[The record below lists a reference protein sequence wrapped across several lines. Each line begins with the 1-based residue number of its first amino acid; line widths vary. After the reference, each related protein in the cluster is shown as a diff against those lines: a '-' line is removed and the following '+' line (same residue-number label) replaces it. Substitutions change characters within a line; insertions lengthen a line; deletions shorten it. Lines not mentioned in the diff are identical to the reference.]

1 VLALVADRSAAHG
14 LARAERPEPQ
24 PRRNEAIVEQRASS
38 LNRGEIRRLPDR
50 EEGTTPGWDVAGVV
64 VQQAEDGGP
73 PEGARVVGLLNEG
86 AWAER
91 VAIRIDRLAE
101 LPDDVSFTDAATLP
115 VAGLTALQTLAHG
128 GLLLGKRVLVTGA
141 AGGVGR
147 FAIQLARRAG
157 AHVIGVVGYEER
169 AAGLEE
175 LGADEIV
182 FGLDPDG
189 PPLDLILESA
199 GGESFAAALR
209 RVAPDGTV
217 VAFGN
222 SSGEESALNVSD
234 FYRPGGKRVY
244 GFMVFDELRRGRSAT
259 HDLGLLADL
268 VAAGELK
275 TEVALEVGWAEPD
288 EAVAALMERRLRGK
302 AVLRFDE

>member
-1 VLALVADRSAAHG
+1 MLALVADRSAPRG
-14 LARAERPEPQ
+14 LARAERPEPE
-24 PRRNEAIVEQRASS
+24 PRRNEAIVEQHASS
-38 LNRGEIRRLPDR
+38 LNRGEIRRLPVR

-64 VQQAEDGGP
+64 VQPAPDGGP
-73 PEGARVVGLLNEG
+73 PEGSRVVGLLDEG

-101 LPDDVSFTDAATLP
+101 LPDAVSFTDAATLP
-115 VAGLTALQTLAHG
+115 VAGLTALQTLAYG
-128 GLLLGKRVLVTGA
+128 GLLIDKRVLVTGA

-147 FAIQLARRAG
+147 FAIQLARRGGARVIAVAG
-157 AHVIGVVGYEER
+157 QRDR

-175 LGADEIV
+175 LGAHEIV
-182 FGLDPDG
+182 FGFDPEG

-199 GGESFAAALR
+199 GGESFAAALS
-209 RVAPDGTV
+209 RVGPGGTV

-222 SSGEESALNVSD
+222 SSGEESTLDVSD
-234 FYRPGGKRVY
+234 FYRGGDKRVV

-259 HDLGLLADL
+259 RDLGLLADL

-275 TEVALEVGWAEPD
+275 TEVALEVSWSEPD
-288 EAVAALMERRLRGK
+288 EAVAALLDRRVPGK
-302 AVLRFDE
+302 AVLRFDR